1 MRPVDGD
8 IDRRLVILLDYLL
21 PRGIIVISANYRL
34 LIPPSGHDMIEDIHT
49 LFAYLGS
56 PSSELNIVLSEH
68 KLSLDLDR
76 IATFGISSGAYLARI
91 AGVCNTVLPRPRAML
106 VVSGMGGDLLLDHWI
121 SRKEG
126 EGRRPVS
133 EETAQLV
140 ERMLSG
146 EEARVWSDLSLF
158 QGERSEETKARQG
171 LFITLYNDGEILD
184 HILSLPGIS
193 ARLRALP
200 HTSRLS
206 AIPESKRHLLLPI
219 TPSTCPTMVVHGKTD
234 TSVPFTEG
242 QATYDDLG
250 KMGVERELV
259 AFEGRGHEISDPVRM
274 GWGEGWEEE
283 FEKVLMWLEGMLR
296 R

>member
-1 MRPVDGD
+1 LRPVDGD

-158 QGERSEETKARQG
+158 QGERSKARQG

-184 HILSLPGIS
+184 HILSLPRYFCQTTSTPTYIPPI
-193 ARLRALP
+193 RDPRVQTPLP
-200 HTSRLS
+200 PPHHPVHMPYHGRPRQDGYVGSLHRRTSD
-206 AIPESKRHLLLPI
+206 
-219 TPSTCPTMVVHGKTD
+219 V
-234 TSVPFTEG
+234 
-242 QATYDDLG
+242 
-250 KMGVERELV
+250 
-259 AFEGRGHEISDPVRM
+259 
-274 GWGEGWEEE
+274 
-283 FEKVLMWLEGMLR
+283 
-296 R
+296 